1 VIAEEFTLNDADI
14 LLEILTNG
22 ESPMT
27 PELAQQTLSLRF
39 TDKQRARM
47 LELADRNNAG
57 TLAPLEKQE
66 MLTFAHVGSTLS
78 ILHSKARLALRG
90 SGEPS

>member
-27 PELAQQTLSLRF
+27 PELASHILAMRF
-39 TDKQRARM
+39 TEKQRARM
-47 LELADRNNAG
+47 LELADRNSAG
-57 TLAPLEKQE
+57 TLTPDERQE
-66 MLTFAHVGSTLS
+66 MLAFAHVGSTLS
-78 ILHSKARLALRG
+78 ILHSKARMALRD
-90 SGEPS
+90 SGESS